1 MYKSGLIL
9 AGLVGGLLMSGGSAL
24 AATYDDHDHRGKD
37 VRIILVCGDGTIGK
51 EVDNHQNAQG
61 LLAGIGLD
69 NVLNHVLSHE
79 HRECNIG

>member
-24 AATYDDHDHRGKD
+24 AATYNNDDHGRD

-51 EVDNHQNAQG
+51 EVDNHQSAHG

>member
-24 AATYDDHDHRGKD
+24 AATYDDRDHDREVKI
-37 VRIILVCGDGTIGK
+37 VLICGDGSIGR
-51 EVDNHQNAQG
+51 EVDNQQNAQG
-61 LLAGIGLD
+61 LLAGVGLD